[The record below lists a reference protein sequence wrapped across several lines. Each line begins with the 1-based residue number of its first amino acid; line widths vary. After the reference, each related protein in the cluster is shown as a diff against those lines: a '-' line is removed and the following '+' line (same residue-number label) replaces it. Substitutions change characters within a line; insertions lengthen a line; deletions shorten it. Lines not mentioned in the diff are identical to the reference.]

1 MSSVTVV
8 RSLTDYRLEKA
19 QRRLERRLRNAETV
33 FTENGNFKAMYRL
46 KNEAILDFLAAV
58 PELRDITQEA
68 KRQFVQRTLSYA
80 EPPGGQDATISH
92 AISAIRQKKKRRLI
106 ELLRA
111 SSGEN

>member
-8 RSLTDYRLEKA
+8 RSLTDYRLQKA

-80 EPPGGQDATISH
+80 GPASDQDATISH
-92 AISAIRQKKKRRLI
+92 AISAVRQKKRRSLI
-106 ELLRA
+106 QLLRA
-111 SSGEN
+111 SSGEG

>member
-8 RSLTDYRLEKA
+8 RSLTDYRLQKA

-58 PELRDITQEA
+58 PELRDITQKV
-68 KRQFVQRTLSYA
+68 KREFIKRTLSYA
-80 EPPGGQDATISH
+80 GPDNDQDATISR
-92 AISAIRQKKKRRLI
+92 AILAIRQKKRRSLRQ
-106 ELLRA
+106 LLRA